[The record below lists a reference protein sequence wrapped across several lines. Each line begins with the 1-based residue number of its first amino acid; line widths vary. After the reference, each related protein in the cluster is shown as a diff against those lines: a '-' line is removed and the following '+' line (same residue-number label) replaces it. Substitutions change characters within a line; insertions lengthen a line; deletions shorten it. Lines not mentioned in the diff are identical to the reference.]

1 MDGIVEE
8 LKLVVV
14 SFLVKILDSGLCINS
29 ANKPFN
35 FLKGRK

>member
-14 SFLVKILDSGLCINS
+14 SFLVEILDSTLCINS

-35 FLKGRK
+35 FLNGRN